1 MYTLAILFSN
11 IVKYF
16 IAAVAEI
23 TDGVVNQWLLVI
35 DARIVLKWIMKNC
48 KVVMVGCFPQD
59 IVMLRWWESRWAL
72 RILLST
78 QVHEIQ

>member
-23 TDGVVNQWLLVI
+23 TNGVVNQWLLVI
-35 DARIVLKWIMKNC
+35 DARIFLKWIMKNC
-48 KVVMVGCFPQD
+48 KVVMVVCFPQD
-59 IVMLRWWESRWAL
+59 IVMLRWWES
-72 RILLST
+72 
-78 QVHEIQ
+78 